1 MLFARKYR
9 SFSVGFLNVPCG
21 CNRCFAFSQRTPS
34 RCYQSCFII
43 RFADCAKHKRP
54 GSFKLR
60 VFRRDTY
67 VSHTLQDRFI
77 DSKDQIFEIGEVS
90 DAIAGPGMLRILGKA
105 NLGPRR
111 GRWLG
116 RRIKNVHEFLKDV
129 DNRDLMCVET
139 SGELFFQGG
148 ELLRE
153 LARTEKSFPHFD
165 EGADDEDAHLHGPRA
180 VEDVCGLE
188 GSVLG
193 KGVGPIFAVL
203 ATPEL

>member
-1 MLFARKYR
+1 MLYARKYR

-90 DAIAGPGMLRILGKA
+90 DASLAPVCYVSWVKPILG
-105 NLGPRR
+105 R
-111 GRWLG
+111 GGAAGSGGGLR
-116 RRIKNVHEFLKDV
+116 
-129 DNRDLMCVET
+129 MCM
-139 SGELFFQGG
+139 S
-148 ELLRE
+148 
-153 LARTEKSFPHFD
+153 S
-165 EGADDEDAHLHGPRA
+165 
-180 VEDVCGLE
+180 
-188 GSVLG
+188 
-193 KGVGPIFAVL
+193 
-203 ATPEL
+203 